1 MVWKHKK
8 ENAQLS
14 IDIHGMIEKTN
25 EKIGEIQAVL
35 DEDEDGE
42 SEDDSASR
50 SNNNGTPN
58 TNNNKI
64 NIQIGSKNGSPNQ
77 SRINN
82 DSKTSDLKD
91 LSIESLKK
99 DSLAESQRSP
109 RDDESPEAR
118 ALRKE
123 MS

>member
-1 MVWKHKK
+1 MAHYVPVIEIWIFCPQFFTKK
-8 ENAQLS
+8 NCDWLTS
-14 IDIHGMIEKTN
+14 
-25 EKIGEIQAVL
+25 
-35 DEDEDGE
+35 
-42 SEDDSASR
+42 
-50 SNNNGTPN
+50 
-58 TNNNKI
+58 NKI
-64 NIQIGSKNGSPNQ
+64 NIQIGSKNGSRNQ